1 MIRAFIG
8 RNLLRLFGWKAQ
20 GWDELPDQC
29 IIIGH
34 PHTSNWDFIIFL
46 IARWAMRLR
55 INFVGKHTL
64 FKPPLGWL
72 MRSIGGVAVNRSGGQ
87 NSVSAIADV
96 FKQHEKLALGIAP
109 SGSRSPNTHWRSGFY
124 HIAKAAQVPVVMGY
138 VDYTTKTI
146 GLSQFA
152 IDLTD
157 DLNADMDKFR
167 AFYAEMSGR
176 YPKKQNPII
185 LRAEME
191 EADPSKD

>member
-8 RNLLRLFGWKAQ
+8 RNVLRLFGWKAQ
-20 GWDELPDQC
+20 GWDAIPDRC
-29 IIIGH
+29 IVIGH
-34 PHTSNWDFIIFL
+34 PHTSNWDFFIFL

-72 MRSIGGVAVNRSGGQ
+72 MRAIGGVAVNRSGSQ

-109 SGSRSPNTHWRSGFY
+109 SGSRSHNDHWRSGFY
-124 HIAKAAQVPVVMGY
+124 HIAKAAQVPIVMGY
-138 VDYTTKTI
+138 VDYSKKTI
-146 GLSQFA
+146 GISHFS

-157 DLNADMDKFR
+157 DLSADMDKIR

-176 YPKKQNPII
+176 YPQKQNPII
-185 LRAEME
+185 LQVEKE
-191 EADPSKD
+191 EQESSKG